1 MLNQHS
7 FFFQFQFQFCF
18 FIFFGKKKTQKM
30 YFLLLDDKSLG
41 RRNLKNEI
49 IKNFSFLK
57 YFYLKKIEIEQLKK
71 IKLFLL
77 NFIKKYNN

>member
-49 IKNFSFLK
+49 IKNLKFFIFEIFL
-57 YFYLKKIEIEQLKK
+57 FKKKM
-71 IKLFLL
+71 KL
-77 NFIKKYNN
+77 NN

>member
-7 FFFQFQFQFCF
+7 FFFQFQFCF
-18 FIFFGKKKTQKM
+18 FVKKKKQKM